1 MAITQAMCTS
11 FKQALLD
18 GEMDFSSDTAQSY
31 KIALY
36 TSSASLDAATT
47 AYTTSNEITGTG
59 YSAGGNTL
67 TISTAPTTS
76 GTTAFLSFATTTWT
90 TATIT
95 ARGALIYQVGGS
107 TPSVAVLDFGGD
119 KTSTAGDFQITFP
132 TADATNAIIR
142 IA

>member
-18 GEMDFSSDTAQSY
+18 GEMDFSSNTAQSY

-36 TSSASLDAATT
+36 TSSAILDAATA
-47 AYTTSNEITGTG
+47 AYTTSNEVTGAG
-59 YSAGGNTL
+59 YTAGGNTL
-67 TISTAPTTS
+67 SISTNPTTG

-95 ARGALIYQVGGS
+95 ARGALIYQAGGS
-107 TPSVAVLDFGGD
+107 TPAVAVLDFGSD
-119 KTSTAGDFQITFP
+119 KGSSAGDFQITFP

-142 IA
+142 IV

>member
-11 FKQALLD
+11 FKRALLD

-36 TSSASLDAATT
+36 TSSASLDAATA
-47 AYTTSNEITGTG
+47 AYTTSNEVTGTG

-67 TISTAPTTS
+67 SISTDPTTG

-95 ARGALIYQVGGS
+95 AAGALIYQAGGS
-107 TPSVAVLDFGGD
+107 TPAVAVLDFGGD

>member
-36 TSSASLDAATT
+36 TSSASLDAATA
-47 AYTTSNEITGTG
+47 AYTASGEVSGAG
-59 YSAGGNTL
+59 YTAGGNTL
-67 TISTAPTTS
+67 SITTNPTST
-76 GTTAFLSFATTTWT
+76 GTTAFLSFATTTWS

-95 ARGALIYQVGGS
+95 ARGALIYQAGGS
-107 TPSVAVLDFGGD
+107 TPAVAVLNFGGD
-119 KTSTAGDFQITFP
+119 KGSSAGDFQITFP
-132 TADATNAIIR
+132 AANATDAIIR

>member
-18 GEMDFSSDTAQSY
+18 GEMDFSSNTAQSY

-47 AYTTSNEITGTG
+47 AYTTSNEVTGIG
-59 YSAGGNTL
+59 YTAGGNPL
-67 TISTAPTTS
+67 SISTNPTTG

-95 ARGALIYQVGGS
+95 ARGALIYQAGGS
-107 TPSVAVLDFGGD
+107 TPAVAVLNFGSD
-119 KTSTAGDFQITFP
+119 KGSSAGDFQITFP
-132 TADATNAIIR
+132 AANATDAIIR